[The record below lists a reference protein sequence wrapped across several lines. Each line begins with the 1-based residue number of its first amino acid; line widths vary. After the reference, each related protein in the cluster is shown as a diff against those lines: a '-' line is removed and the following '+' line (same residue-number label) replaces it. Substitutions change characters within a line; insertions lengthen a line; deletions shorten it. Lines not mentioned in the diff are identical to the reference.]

1 MMQMVI
7 KHYCELYMIHLIKQP
22 DIIQVVIV
30 TKVHYCLNII
40 ISILVC
46 VSQPLKTYSSKN
58 ANIMYFTPM
67 C

>member
-40 ISILVC
+40 ISILVNYVLHTYVLTC
-46 VSQPLKTYSSKN
+46 LKR
-58 ANIMYFTPM
+58 
-67 C
+67 